1 MSPRRKNMEPRR
13 MKYTKDD
20 RNNRQLSNYLS
31 NGITNAEMDG
41 TCNIHESNRKVIQ
54 HGRNKQAQ
62 ACKGKNHHIISH
74 QGPRGEVE
82 V

>member
-1 MSPRRKNMEPRR
+1 

-20 RNNRQLSNYLS
+20 RNNRQLSNCYLS
-31 NGITNAEMDG
+31 NGITTAEMDG

-54 HGRNKQAQ
+54 HGPKPLNGRNKQAL
-62 ACKGKNHHIISH
+62 ACKRPVTSH
-74 QGPRGEVE
+74 QGPRGEVA